1 MTTDNYDL
9 ELMNVLD
16 AAAPNR
22 LPGFEEAFIRAFARA
37 ESRNQYD
44 KRLALKIQLAAAT
57 ILTLVGSLGL
67 GVLWRVISL
76 IQVQPV
82 MPFIK

>member
-1 MTTDNYDL
+1 MTPETLDRDL
-9 ELMNVLD
+9 IARLD
-16 AAAPNR
+16 AAAHDKTPD
-22 LPGFEEAFIRAFARA
+22 FETSFTRAFERA
-37 ESRNQYD
+37 ESRSQYD
-44 KRLALKIQLAAAT
+44 RRLALKIQLAAAT
-57 ILTLVGSLGL
+57 ILTLIGTLGF

>member
-1 MTTDNYDL
+1 MTVDTYDL
-9 ELMNVLD
+9 ELMNALD

-22 LPGFEEAFIRAFARA
+22 LSRFEEAFARAFAWA
-37 ESRNQYD
+37 ESCNQYD

-57 ILTLVGSLGL
+57 ILTLIGTLGF
-67 GVLWRVISL
+67 GVLWRVLSL
-76 IQVQPV
+76 IQLQPI

>member
-1 MTTDNYDL
+1 MTMGKFDL
-9 ELMNVLD
+9 ELMHALD

-22 LPGFEEAFIRAFARA
+22 LPGFEEAFARAFAQA

-67 GVLWRVISL
+67 DVLWRVISL

-82 MPFIK
+82 MPFLK

>member
-9 ELMNVLD
+9 ELMNALD
-16 AAAPNR
+16 AGVTNR
-22 LPGFEEAFIRAFARA
+22 LPGFEDAFPRAFVRA
-37 ESRNQYD
+37 ELRTQYD
-44 KRLALKIQLAAAT
+44 KRLLLKIQLAAAT

-67 GVLWRVISL
+67 GILWRVISL
-76 IQVQPV
+76 IQAQPV

>member
-9 ELMNVLD
+9 ELMNALD

-22 LPGFEEAFIRAFARA
+22 LSGFEDAFSRASARA

-67 GVLWRVISL
+67 GVLWKAINL

>member
-9 ELMNVLD
+9 ELMHALD

-22 LPGFEEAFIRAFARA
+22 LPGFEEAFARAFARA

-44 KRLALKIQLAAAT
+44 RRLALKIQLATAT
-57 ILTLVGSLGL
+57 ILTLIGTLGF
-67 GVLWRVISL
+67 GVLWRFISL
-76 IQVQPV
+76 IQAQPV

>member
-1 MTTDNYDL
+1 MTMDNYDL
-9 ELMNVLD
+9 GLMNALD

-22 LPGFEEAFIRAFARA
+22 FPGFEEAFSRAFARA

-44 KRLALKIQLAAAT
+44 RRLALKIQLAAAT

-67 GVLWRVISL
+67 GVLWRLISL
-76 IQVQPV
+76 IQVQPI

>member
-22 LPGFEEAFIRAFARA
+22 LPGFEEAFARAFVRA

-82 MPFIK
+82 IPFIK

>member
-1 MTTDNYDL
+1 MTMNNYDL
-9 ELMNVLD
+9 ELMNALD

-22 LPGFEEAFIRAFARA
+22 FPGFEEAFVRAFAQA

-67 GVLWRVISL
+67 GILWRIIGL

-82 MPFIK
+82 MPLIK

>member
-1 MTTDNYDL
+1 MTPETLDHDWIAT
-9 ELMNVLD
+9 LD
-16 AAAPNR
+16 ATAHDKT
-22 LPGFEEAFIRAFARA
+22 PGFETCFARAFARA
-37 ESRNQYD
+37 ESCNRYD
-44 KRLALKIQLAAAT
+44 RRLALKIQLAAAT

-67 GVLWRVISL
+67 GVLWRAITL

>member
-9 ELMNVLD
+9 ELMNALY
-16 AAAPNR
+16 AATPNR
-22 LPGFEEAFIRAFARA
+22 LPGFEEAFARAFARA
-37 ESRNQYD
+37 ESCNRYD
-44 KRLALKIQLAAAT
+44 RRLALKIQLAAAT

-67 GVLWRVISL
+67 GVLWKAINL

>member
-1 MTTDNYDL
+1 MTMDNYDL
-9 ELMNVLD
+9 ELMNALD

-22 LPGFEEAFIRAFARA
+22 FPGFEEAFSRAFARA

-44 KRLALKIQLAAAT
+44 RRLALKIQLAAAT

-67 GVLWRVISL
+67 GVLWRLISL
-76 IQVQPV
+76 IQVQPI

>member
-9 ELMNVLD
+9 ELMNSLD

-22 LPGFEEAFIRAFARA
+22 LSGFEDAFSRAFARA